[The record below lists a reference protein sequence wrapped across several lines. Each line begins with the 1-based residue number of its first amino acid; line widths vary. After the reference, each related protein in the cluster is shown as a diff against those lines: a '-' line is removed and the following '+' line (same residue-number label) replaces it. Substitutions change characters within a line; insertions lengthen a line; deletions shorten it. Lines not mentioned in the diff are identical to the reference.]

1 MSIKKPSFVNKGTKL
16 NRRIT
21 LAYEFAK
28 KKKPQK
34 TLKKQEK
41 RAVLK
46 QNTPQ
51 E

>member
-28 KKKPQK
+28 KNPQK

-41 RAVLK
+41 KAVLK